1 MKPSFLR
8 ASILGAGLLVLAAC
22 GNHSAGPAQMPPP
35 VVGTLAVQP
44 QNEPLTK
51 ELVGRLS
58 AYRSADVR
66 ARVAGLLVKRAY
78 VEGSDVKKGQL
89 LFEID
94 PATYQAALNASLAN
108 LAAAKATYAN
118 AHVVAERDRKL
129 VTQGYV
135 SRAQLDTDEA
145 TERST
150 AAAVQQAQASVATA
164 RINLGYTK
172 VASPIAGRAGQ
183 QQVTEGAIVGN
194 GTSDAGA
201 SATLLTT
208 VDQIDPLYVN
218 FTMSVADMEQLRQSQ
233 QQGGVTLAQPDQ
245 ASVQVTL
252 PDGSVYPQPGT
263 LDFTSAIVAP
273 ATGSVNLRALLPNPQ
288 HALLPGMYVTLK
300 AKLGE
305 QHKVFVVPQAAVLR
319 DTVGPYVYVVDNDG
333 KAKRHDLTT
342 QSMHDGQWIV
352 TAGLAAG
359 DRVIVS
365 GVQNVQD
372 GAPVKASPWKPDAAP
387 AAAGSTAGG
396 K

>member
-8 ASILGAGLLVLAAC
+8 ASALGVGLLVLAAC
-22 GNHSAGPAQMPPP
+22 GSHGTGPAQMPPP
-35 VVGTLAVQP
+35 AVGTITVQP

-51 ELVGRLS
+51 DLVGRLS

-66 ARVAGLLVKRAY
+66 ARVAGLVLKRSY

-94 PATYQAALNASLAN
+94 PATYQAALNAGLAN

-118 AHVVAERDRKL
+118 AHVIAERDRQL
-129 VTQGYV
+129 VSKGYV

-150 AAAVQQAQASVATA
+150 AAAVQQAQSSVATA

-172 VASPIAGRAGQ
+172 VTSPIDGRAGQ

-201 SATLLTT
+201 NATLLTT

-233 QQGGVTLAQPDQ
+233 QKGGVTLAQPDQ
-245 ASVQVTL
+245 SSVQVTL
-252 PDGSVYPQPGT
+252 PDGSVYGQSGT
-263 LDFTSAIVAP
+263 LDFTSATVNP

-288 HALLPGMYVTLK
+288 HVLLPGMYVTLK

-305 QHKVFVVPQAAVLR
+305 LHKVFLVPQQAVQR
-319 DTVGPYVYVVDNDG
+319 DTVGPFVYVAGNDG
-333 KAKRHDLTT
+333 NAKRHDLTM
-342 QSMHDGQWIV
+342 QSMHGGNWIV
-352 TAGLAAG
+352 TDGLAAG
-359 DRVIVS
+359 DKVIVS
-365 GVQNVQD
+365 GVQNVHD
-372 GAPVKASPWKPDAAP
+372 DAPVKASPWKPDAAP
-387 AAAGSTAGG
+387 ATAGSTVAG

>member
-8 ASILGAGLLVLAAC
+8 ASALGAGLLVLAAC
-22 GNHSAGPAQMPPP
+22 GSHGANPAQMPPP
-35 VVGTLAVQP
+35 AVGTITVQP

-51 ELVGRLS
+51 DLVGRLS

-66 ARVAGLLVKRAY
+66 ARVAGLVLKRSY

-118 AHVVAERDRKL
+118 AHVIAQRDRQL
-129 VTQGYV
+129 VTKGYV

-145 TERST
+145 TERSA
-150 AAAVQQAQASVATA
+150 AAAVQQAQSSVAAA

-172 VASPIAGRAGQ
+172 VTSPIDGRAGQ
-183 QQVTEGAIVGN
+183 QRVTEGAIVGN

-201 SATLLTT
+201 NATLLTT

-218 FTMSVADMEQLRQSQ
+218 FTMSVADMEQLRQAQ
-233 QQGGVTLAQPDQ
+233 QKGGVTLAQPDQ

-263 LDFTSAIVAP
+263 MDFTSATVDP
-273 ATGSVNLRALLPNPQ
+273 ATGSVNLRALLPNPK
-288 HALLPGMYVTLK
+288 HTLLPGMYVTLK
-300 AKLGE
+300 ARLGE
-305 QHKVFVVPQAAVLR
+305 QHRVFVVPQQAVLR
-319 DTVGPYVYVVDNDG
+319 DTVGPYVYVAGKDG
-333 KAKRHDLTT
+333 NAKRHDVTT
-342 QSMHDGQWIV
+342 QSMHDGNWIV
-352 TAGLAAG
+352 NGGLAAG
-359 DRVIVS
+359 DQVIVS
-365 GVQNVQD
+365 GVQDVHD
-372 GAPVKASPWKPDAAP
+372 DEPVKASAWKPEP
-387 AAAGSTAGG
+387 AANGTKAAG